1 MTHQGK
7 PENGNCSEIR
17 YNIVINTKRLT
28 VNTKQEN
35 DWTGGMIKMKRKM
48 AKRLLAMVTV
58 SMLCVG
64 TLAGC
69 GKGSGESGSGG
80 GGSEAKEESGDD
92 SGEVS
97 EGASGKGG
105 EYVYRVGFVNID
117 NGDTACYPAMQK
129 FVEYVESD
137 EFAKAVGADKVEALT
152 ADSAKDIEKQTTNVE
167 TLLSKGVDMMF
178 IIGVDTEGN
187 TTSVKACNDEGIPVF
202 MVGTEASGGEWKF
215 VGFDEIEL
223 GKRQGEWCAENLP
236 ENANICYLQGT
247 PGREASI
254 QREEGF
260 MQGIASRDDL
270 TVLSSQ
276 SGDFDAATAMQV
288 TEDWIQTHGEK
299 IDCIVSANSTMI
311 AGAIEALKAA
321 RMNDQVT
328 SVGVV
333 HLGAEDGYPIPDG
346 DEDYA
351 IFVSWPSIGTL
362 CGEIA
367 ERVYK
372 GEEIDERTN
381 IELEDMT
388 AENFD
393 EIVAAQ

>member
-1 MTHQGK
+1 
-7 PENGNCSEIR
+7 
-17 YNIVINTKRLT
+17 
-28 VNTKQEN
+28 
-35 DWTGGMIKMKRKM
+35 MKRNM
-48 AKRLLAMVTV
+48 GKRVLAVIAAAMF
-58 SMLCVG
+58 G
-64 TLAGC
+64 IGALAGC
-69 GKGSGESGSGG
+69 GGNSGG
-80 GGSEAKEESGDD
+80 SAKSGDGETKQQSSSD
-92 SGEVS
+92 SGEAN
-97 EGASGKGG
+97 ETEG
-105 EYVYRVGFVNID
+105 EYVYCVGFVNID

-129 FVEYVESD
+129 FIEYVESD
-137 EFAKAVGADKVEALT
+137 EFAKSVGADKVEALT

-187 TTSVKACNDEGIPVF
+187 TTSVKACNEEGIPVF

-215 VGFDEIEL
+215 VGFDEVEL

-236 ENANICYLQGT
+236 ENSNICYLQGT
-247 PGREASI
+247 PGREASV

-260 MQGIASRDDL
+260 MQGIESRDDL

-276 SGDFDAATAMQV
+276 TGDFDAATAMQV

-299 IDCIVSANSTMI
+299 INCIVSANSTMI

-321 RMNDQVT
+321 KMNEDVT

-333 HLGAEDGYPIPDG
+333 HLGAEDGYPIQDG